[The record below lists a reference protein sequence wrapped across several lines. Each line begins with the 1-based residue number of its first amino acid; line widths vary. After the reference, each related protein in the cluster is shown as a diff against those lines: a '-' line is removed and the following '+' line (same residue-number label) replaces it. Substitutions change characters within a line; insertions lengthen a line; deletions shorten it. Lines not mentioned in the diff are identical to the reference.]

1 MDSDFHGDNGAAGF
15 YNSFKDYYSN
25 LKQEVENTEQY
36 KRDDRF
42 ALLCVIGKL

>member
-1 MDSDFHGDNGAAGF
+1 MDSDFRGDNGAAGF

-42 ALLCVIGKL
+42 AVWCVFW